1 MFNKLAVVDIDI
13 DQKYKIT
20 NAKAKQ
26 SYNET
31 GRLVQEKNALK

>member
-20 NAKAKQ
+20 NAKQ